1 MSGHQH
7 QLSMDR
13 EFRYILQWFGEWSEI
28 QREDFVPVLLEC
40 LACEAD
46 AATAADAVEVLP
58 INGNVLTAGLAA
70 ASLSDKPMSLFQ
82 CRVSTDLVEARC
94 CEQVTIKL
102 CNMYR

>member
-1 MSGHQH
+1 MSGHQHQH

-40 LACEAD
+40 LACETD
-46 AATAADAVEVLP
+46 AAADGALP

-70 ASLSDKPMSLFQ
+70 ASLADKPMSLFQ
-82 CRVSTDLVEARC
+82 CRVSSDPAETHGADE
-94 CEQVTIKL
+94 EQNING
-102 CNMYR
+102 CHMRR